1 MKNTPKRLLSWLLV
15 LCMVFGLMPNVR
27 AAGVRWEKTDQAITA
42 DLSGRPV
49 RKDESEKQDPNEL
62 VRVSIVLE
70 KPSAIEAGYAT
81 MGIGG
86 NAKALDYQA
95 QLLST
100 QKRMEKTIS
109 IQALKGRPL
118 DVVWN
123 MTLVGNIISAWVPY
137 GSLDEIA
144 AVSGVK
150 AVAMETQ
157 YEPAVVERKEG
168 VVPNA
173 YLSSGMIGS
182 NSLWQSGFT
191 GAGTRIAII
200 DTGID
205 IDHQSLDNGAFLYA
219 LSKNA
224 SAKGMSQKDYLES
237 LDLLTEGSIAAVL
250 PRLHAYARYP
260 GLTAADLYGNEKLAF
275 GFNYVDSS
283 LNIVHNYDQQ
293 GEHGSH
299 VAGISAANRY
309 IPKGSGSYLDARE
322 AVMMQG
328 VAPDAQI
335 ITMKVFG
342 NGDPYDSDYMAAI
355 EDAILLGCDV
365 VNLSLGTSMPGS
377 PYTDIYSELMEMM
390 THTDTVVVI
399 SAGNAYN
406 WAAASTFG
414 YLYNDDVSFDT
425 VGSPGSYHNA
435 FTVASVDNNGAMG
448 FYFTV
453 GDRKVFFGEEVRFG
467 NTHFIWLDTSLNL
480 DGTEYP
486 YVFLDGL
493 GYAGE
498 YEGIDVGGKIVF
510 VSRGTL
516 SFAEKA
522 NNALSRGAVGVVVYN
537 NEPGLHSMD
546 LTGLE
551 YAAPVVA
558 ITQSDAAAIRAMS
571 RDHGTHLTGKLVA
584 QGQMGVGISSSEYY
598 TMSSFSSW
606 GVPSSLT
613 LKPEIT
619 APGGN
624 IYSIW
629 GSNPVSGGGYNKYET
644 MSGTSMAAPQV
655 AGMAALLAQVY
666 RERDLGDKTDLSAR
680 HLAQSLLMSTAQPLR
695 EEASGG
701 NYYSLL
707 KQGAGLARVDLAS
720 QADSY
725 IKVHGQEDYKVKAEL
740 GDDPQRTGVYEF
752 EFTIH
757 NLTDSDKVYA
767 LDADLFR
774 QDVFEYMPDSDIWL
788 QDTWTTELR
797 ADVSF
802 HSDAMNAVSGPGHDL
817 NGDGVTNASDA
828 DFLLEYLVGNEDSL
842 ASDGDLNG
850 DGQLNSYD
858 AHLLLASLGGDTIT
872 VEANGSA
879 TVGVRLALTDSA
891 KDELD
896 AQAPKGAYVQAF
908 VYARGVADAEG
919 NLGTEHSIPVLA
931 FYGSWTEPT
940 MYDRG
945 TLMELVSMTSN
956 TAPYLYQAVGPYGNA
971 LGIDYGDGS
980 EYYYGGNPI
989 LDDVTYIPERNAFNS
1004 IDASRITEQGFTLI
1018 RGAGAARI
1026 QITNA
1031 ETEEIYFQR
1040 ELGELYPAYY
1050 AYAYGQ
1056 WLNSIQYADLDWT
1069 GTDASGKAL
1078 PEGTTVHIS
1087 LTAVPHYYRQPDG
1100 SYSYEDLGEGATM
1113 TTPVT
1118 IDNTAPELL
1127 DIDVSHIDEDKLTVT
1142 ARDNRYVA
1150 AVAILNPAG
1159 TRIYASASPNQ
1170 TEQGITTSTE
1180 LDLSD
1185 VYGKNFLVAVYDYAK
1200 NKSVYEVEID
1210 LGEAVR
1216 EYFTAYDSV
1225 TNSYVSINRS
1235 GKVSKIADADI
1246 PVPIR
1251 AAEYVGGYVFSVT
1264 DDNSFCVASDADLS
1278 HTERIGNLDPDRQ
1291 LQMTFVNDLAYNPVD
1306 DRLYCQFYSDLNFE
1320 IVPYLGTIDMQT
1332 GKLHVFGEM
1341 SHDLNTMAID
1351 GQGNFYSAGYESNSL
1366 YTYTVDPATGSVR
1379 NMRYVGSMGE
1389 YDSNNLSSMAWDHN
1403 ENKLYWAYPNTLLE
1417 IDPKTAAVTEVGS
1430 HAALL
1435 TGIYTRPAENEG
1447 RFDPTD
1453 RVKEVELSLTD
1464 TRIMKGAS
1472 YPLEASVWPW
1482 NASDRTVT
1490 WKSSDPSVATVDEQ
1504 GRVTARSLGN
1514 CVITATSNL
1523 EPSVSGSCKIEVFEQ
1538 ETPLQAIIGDEQGEI
1553 WMSQI
1558 KVDELPDYTKLSE
1571 KSLGI
1576 DFGSATM
1583 SQDGWIY
1590 AASLNKGSM
1599 SSDLYRLDPETFEA
1613 TKIGPSVDAYVDL
1626 APAPGSPGNSLMAV
1640 FGGNVLNVDATTGDY
1655 YNWYYMFSYS
1665 LVGIAYVGT
1674 QEYKYGTYDT
1684 MVDWYFVIDRIG
1696 YVYLLGFLEQDGKY
1710 YYLEHDRLA
1719 PGGIYTKLDF
1729 EMETPYYGSAY
1740 FDGEML
1746 YYSAYKQSDNKVT
1759 LMAIDVMAGNK
1770 ACYELGVFDDGVQ
1783 PVAGLME
1790 PGKIE
1795 NHIDW
1800 ILGNQP
1806 AEAMMPTAVTER
1818 AEPKGTRAEP
1828 AAESSVSAPMSVGEV
1843 TKELVYVDVTLPEAG
1858 TNADMTVSFD
1868 PTMLALENV
1877 GGNAAAFAWNAEDGQ
1892 IRLSLAEVNMIPETK
1907 HVARLI
1913 FRSLA
1918 AGETT
1923 ISITT
1928 DWLSANAC
1936 GQEEEIT
1943 LTLDLEPP
1951 HVHAYETVVTA
1962 PTCTEGGY
1970 TTYTCACG
1978 DSYISDKTAPLGHT
1992 AGETVWENVVEA
2004 TCTEDGS
2011 YDEVTRCTVCGEELS
2026 RKSVTMEALGHD
2038 WQGTD
2043 CGRCGESREN
2053 PFTDVPEDSFCYDAV
2068 LWAVEKGI
2076 TYGTSATTFEP
2087 LGQCQRAVVVTFL
2100 WRAAGSPEP
2109 VSTVN
2114 PFLDVKTSDFYY
2126 KAVLWAVENG
2136 ITTGMSADH
2145 FGPEILCNRAQVV
2158 TFLHRVAGSPD
2169 PTTGTDP
2176 FQDVKQGDFFY
2187 EAVLWAVENGITEG
2201 VSKTSFAPGTICNRA
2216 QVVTFLYRA
2225 LEK

>member
-15 LCMVFGLMPNVR
+15 LCMVFGMVPNVR
-27 AAGVRWEKTDQAITA
+27 AAGVRWEETDQAITA
-42 DLSGRPV
+42 EFSDRV
-49 RKDESEKQDPNEL
+49 VQKDETEKHAPDEL

-70 KPSAIEAGYAT
+70 KPSAVEAGYAT
-81 MGIGG
+81 MGIAG
-86 NAKALDYQA
+86 NARAMEYQA
-95 QLLST
+95 QLLTT

-109 IQALKGRPL
+109 AQALKGRPM

-137 GSLDEIA
+137 GSLEEIA

-150 AVAMETQ
+150 AVAMEAQ
-157 YEPAVVERKEG
+157 YEPAVVERIEG
-168 VVPNA
+168 VEPNA

-182 NSLWQSGFT
+182 NSLWQSGYT
-191 GAGTRIAII
+191 GAGTRIAIV

-205 IDHQSLDNGAFLYA
+205 VDHQSVDNGAFLYA
-219 LSKNA
+219 LGKNA
-224 SAKGMSQKDYLES
+224 SARGMSQKAYLDS
-237 LDLLTEGSIAAVL
+237 LDLLTEEDIAKVL
-250 PRLHAYARYP
+250 PRLHASARYP

-283 LNIVHNYDQQ
+283 LNIVHHYDQQ

-309 IPKGSGSYLDARE
+309 IPKDTGSYADARE
-322 AVMMQG
+322 SVMMQG
-328 VAPDAQI
+328 VAPDAQL

-365 VNLSLGTSMPGS
+365 VNLSLGTTMPGS
-377 PYTDIYSELMEMM
+377 PYTDIYSDLMEMM

-399 SAGNAYN
+399 SAGNASN

-414 YLYNDDVSFDT
+414 YLYHDDVSFDT
-425 VGSPGSYHNA
+425 VGSPGSYSNA
-435 FTVASVDNNGAMG
+435 LTVASVDNNGAMG

-453 GDRKVFFGEEVRFG
+453 GDRKIFFGEEVRFG
-467 NTHFIWLDTSLNL
+467 NTNFIWLDTSLNL

-493 GYAGE
+493 GYAEE
-498 YEGIDVGGKIVF
+498 YEGIDVKGKIVF

-522 NNALSRGAVGVVVYN
+522 NIALGRGAKGVVVYN

-571 RDHGTHLTGKLVA
+571 QDQGTHLTGKLVA
-584 QGQMGVGISSSEYY
+584 QGQMGVGVSSSEYY

-619 APGGN
+619 APGGK

-629 GSNPVSGGGYNKYET
+629 GTNAVSGGGYNKYET

-666 RERDLGDKTDLSAR
+666 RERDLGEKTGLSAR
-680 HLAQSLLMSTAQPLR
+680 HLAQSLLMSTAVPLR

-701 NYYSLL
+701 YYYSLL
-707 KQGAGLARVDLAS
+707 NQGAGLARVDLAAR
-720 QADSY
+720 ADSY
-725 IKVHGQEDYKVKAEL
+725 IEVAGQEDYKVKAEL

-757 NLTDSDKVYA
+757 NLTDSEKVYT

-774 QDVFEYMPDSDIWL
+774 QDVFEYIPDSNIWL
-788 QDTWTTELR
+788 QDTRTTDLD

-802 HSDAMNAVSGPGHDL
+802 YSDAMNAVTAAGHDL

-828 DFLLEYLVGNEDSL
+828 DFLLEYVVGNEAVL
-842 ASDGDLNG
+842 YADGDLNG

-858 AHLLLASLGGDTIT
+858 AHLLLASLEGERIT
-872 VEANGSA
+872 VDANGSA
-879 TVGVRLALTDSA
+879 TVSVRMELTDSA
-891 KDELD
+891 MDELD
-896 AQAPKGAYVQAF
+896 AEAPKGAYVQAF

-919 NLGTEHSIPVLA
+919 AMGTGHAIPVLA
-931 FYGSWTEPT
+931 FYGDWSEPT

-945 TLMELVSMTSN
+945 TLMELVSMTTN

-971 LGIDYGDGS
+971 LGIDYGEGK

-989 LDDVTYIPERNAFNS
+989 LDDDTYIAERNAFNS
-1004 IDASRITEQGFTLI
+1004 LDASRITEQGFSLI
-1018 RGAGAARI
+1018 RGAGAAQIR
-1026 QITNA
+1026 ITNG
-1031 ETEEIYFQR
+1031 ETGEVYFQR

-1050 AYAYGQ
+1050 ASSYGQ
-1056 WLNSIQYADLDWT
+1056 WLNTIQYANLDWS
-1069 GTDASGKAL
+1069 GTDASGQSL

-1087 LTAVPHYYRQPDG
+1087 LTAVPHYYRQADG

-1113 TTPVT
+1113 TTPLT

-1127 DIDVSHIDEDKLTVT
+1127 DIDVSRIEEDKLTIT
-1142 ARDNRYVA
+1142 ARDNRHVA
-1150 AVAILNPAG
+1150 AVAILNSAG

-1170 TEQGITTSTE
+1170 TEQGITTTTE

-1185 VYGKNFLVAVYDYAK
+1185 VYGKNFLVAVFDYAK
-1200 NKSVYEVEID
+1200 NKTVYEVEID

-1225 TNSYVSINRS
+1225 TNSYVGINRS
-1235 GKVSKIADADI
+1235 GKVNKLADVDI

-1251 AAEYVGGYVFSVT
+1251 AMEYVGGYVFSVT

-1278 HTERIGNLDPDRQ
+1278 HTERIGHLDPDRQ
-1291 LQMTFVNDLAYNPVD
+1291 WQMTFVNDLAYNPID
-1306 DRLYCQFYSDLNFE
+1306 DRLYCQFYSNLNHE
-1320 IVPYLGTIDMQT
+1320 LVPYLGTIDMQT

-1379 NMRYVGSMGE
+1379 NMRYVGSMGQ
-1389 YDSNNLSSMAWDHN
+1389 YNSKNLSSMAWDHN

-1417 IDPKTAAVTEVGS
+1417 INPKTGAVTEVGT
-1430 HAALL
+1430 HTALL
-1435 TGIYTRPAENEG
+1435 AGLFTRPAENEG
-1447 RFDPTD
+1447 RFDPTEK
-1453 RVKEVELSLTD
+1453 VNQVELNLTD
-1464 TRIMKGAS
+1464 TRIMMGAS
-1472 YPLEASVWPW
+1472 YPLVASVWPW
-1482 NASDRTVT
+1482 NATDRTVT
-1490 WKSSDPSVATVDEQ
+1490 WSSSDPSVATVDDQ
-1504 GRVTARSLGN
+1504 GRVTGRSLGN

-1523 EPSVSGSCKIEVFEQ
+1523 DTSVSGSCKIEVFEQ
-1538 ETPLQAIIGDEQGEI
+1538 ETSLYAIIGDENGDT
-1553 WMSQI
+1553 WMSEI
-1558 KVDELPDYTKLSE
+1558 KVAELPGYTKLSE
-1571 KSLGI
+1571 KSLGV

-1583 SQDGWIY
+1583 SQDGWLY
-1590 AASLNKGSM
+1590 AASLNKSSM
-1599 SSDLYRLDPETFEA
+1599 SSDLYRLDPVTFEA
-1613 TKIGPSVDAYVDL
+1613 TKVGPSVDAYVDL
-1626 APAPGSPGNSLMAV
+1626 APAPGSRGNSLMAV

-1684 MVDWYFVIDRIG
+1684 MVDWYFIIDRMG
-1696 YVYLLGFLEQDGKY
+1696 YVYLMGFLEQDGKF

-1719 PGGIYTKLDF
+1719 PGGIYTILDF

-1746 YYSAYKQSDNKVT
+1746 YYSAYKQSDNRVT
-1759 LMAIDVMAGNK
+1759 LMAIDVMGGSK
-1770 ACYELGVFDDGVQ
+1770 ACYELGVFDEGVQ
-1783 PVAGLME
+1783 PVAGLM
-1790 PGKIE
+1790 GIGNIE

-1800 ILGNQP
+1800 ILGNMNAQSTMEP
-1806 AEAMMPTAVTER
+1806 ASVDEKS
-1818 AEPKGTRAEP
+1818 EPKGKRAEVTEEETVSV
-1828 AAESSVSAPMSVGEV
+1828 AAPLSVGEG
-1843 TKELVYVDVTLPEAG
+1843 KNDLVYVDVTLPEAG
-1858 TNADMTVSFD
+1858 TNADITVSFD
-1868 PTMLALENV
+1868 PTKLALDDV
-1877 GGNAAAFAWNAEDGQ
+1877 GGRTAAFAWNAEGGQ
-1892 IRLSLAEVNMIPETK
+1892 VRLSLADDSMIPMTVN
-1907 HVARLI
+1907 VAQLT

-1923 ISITT
+1923 VSVTT
-1928 DWLSANAC
+1928 DWLSDKAS
-1936 GQEEEIT
+1936 GHEEKIT
-1943 LTLDLEPP
+1943 LTLKGEAP
-1951 HVHAYETVVTA
+1951 HVHVYQPEVTP
-1962 PTCTEGGY
+1962 PTCTEEGY

-1978 DSYISDKTAPLGHT
+1978 DSYISDKTAPLGHD
-1992 AGETVWENVVEA
+1992 WH
-2004 TCTEDGS
+2004 GS
-2011 YDEVTRCTVCGEELS
+2011 E
-2026 RKSVTMEALGHD
+2026 
-2038 WQGTD
+2038 
-2043 CGRCGESREN
+2043 CGRCGETRTN
-2053 PFTDVPEDSFCYDAV
+2053 PFVDVSEGSFYYDAV

-2076 TYGTSATTFEP
+2076 TTGTSATTFDP
-2087 LGQCQRAVVVTFL
+2087 NGQCQRAAVVTFL

-2109 VSTVN
+2109 TSTVN
-2114 PFLDVKTSDFYY
+2114 PFRDVNQGDYFY

-2136 ITTGMSADH
+2136 ITTGVSADH
-2145 FGPEILCNRAQVV
+2145 FGPYVLCNRGQVV
-2158 TFLHRVAGSPD
+2158 TFLYRAAGSPD
-2169 PTTGTDP
+2169 TAATANP
-2176 FQDVKQGDFFY
+2176 FQDVKQSDFFY
-2187 EAVLWAVENGITEG
+2187 KAVLWAVENGITTG
-2201 VSKTSFAPGTICNRA
+2201 VSEYNFAPDTICNRS

-2225 LEK
+2225 MAE

>member
-1 MKNTPKRLLSWLLV
+1 MKQTRKRLLSWVLV
-15 LCMVFGLMPNVR
+15 FCMVLGLMPTIH
-27 AAGVRWEKTDQAITA
+27 ASGVHWEKTDQTITA
-42 DLSGRPV
+42 DLSDRMIRDDG
-49 RKDESEKQDPNEL
+49 SEKRDPSER

-70 KPSAIEAGYAT
+70 EPSAVQAGFAT
-81 MGIGG
+81 LDISA
-86 NAKALDYQA
+86 NAVAADYRE
-95 QLLST
+95 QLLSD
-100 QKRMEKTIS
+100 QKAMEKTIS
-109 IQALKGRPL
+109 DAALNGRKL

-137 GSLDEIA
+137 GALETIADLD
-144 AVSGVK
+144 GVK
-150 AVAMETQ
+150 AVAMERQ
-157 YEPAVVERKEG
+157 YEPAVVERHEG
-168 VVPNA
+168 LVPNT

-182 NSLWQSGFT
+182 NSLWQSGYT
-191 GAGTRIAII
+191 GAGTRIAIV

-205 IDHQSLDNGAFLYA
+205 GEHQSLDNGAYLYA

-224 SAKGMSQKDYLES
+224 SSKGMSQKAYLDS
-237 LDLLTEGSIAAVL
+237 LDLLTEEGIAKVL
-250 PRLHAYARYP
+250 PQLHASVRFP
-260 GLTAADLYGNEKLAF
+260 GISAAELYGNEKQPF

-283 LNIVHNYDQQ
+283 LNIGHTKDQQ

-299 VAGISAANRY
+299 VAGISAANRF
-309 IPKGSGSYLDARE
+309 IPTGTGGYRDARE
-322 AVMMQG
+322 SVMMQG

-355 EDAILLGCDV
+355 EDAIMLGCDV
-365 VNLSLGTSMPGS
+365 VNLSLGTTMPGS
-377 PYTDIYSELMEMM
+377 PYTDIYSDLMEMM
-390 THTDTVVVI
+390 TQTDTVVVI
-399 SAGNAYN
+399 SAGNASS

-414 YLYNDDVSFDT
+414 YLYNDDVSFDM
-425 VGSPGSYHNA
+425 VGSPGSYGNA
-435 FTVASVDNNGAMG
+435 FTVASVENSGSMG

-453 GDRKVFFGEEVRFG
+453 GDRKVFFGEEIRFG
-467 NTHFIWLDTSLNL
+467 NTNFIWLDTSLNL

-486 YVFLDGL
+486 YVYLDGM
-493 GYAGE
+493 GYAEE
-498 YEGIDVGGKIVF
+498 YEGIDVNGKIVF
-510 VSRGTL
+510 VARGTL

-522 NNALSRGAVGVVVYN
+522 NNALSRGAKGVVVYN

-558 ITQSDAAAIRAMS
+558 ITKSDAAAIRAMS
-571 RDHGTHLTGKLVA
+571 QNQGTHLTGKLVV
-584 QGQMGVGISSSEYY
+584 QGQMGVGVSNSDYY

-619 APGGN
+619 APGGK
-624 IYSIW
+624 IYSLW
-629 GSNPVSGGGYNKYET
+629 GTNAVSGGGYNKYET

-655 AGMAALLAQVY
+655 AGMSALLAQVY
-666 RERDLGDKTDLSAR
+666 RERDLGDKTGLSAR
-680 HLAQSLLMSTAQPLR
+680 HLAQSLLMSTAEPLR
-695 EEASGG
+695 EEESGG
-701 NYYSLL
+701 NYYSLM
-707 KQGAGLARVDLAS
+707 KQGAGLARVDRAAR
-720 QADSY
+720 ADSY
-725 IKVHGQEDYKVKAEL
+725 IEVEGQEDYKVKAEL

-774 QDVFEYMPDSDIWL
+774 QDVFEYIPDSNIWL
-788 QDTWTTELR
+788 QDTWTTDLD

-802 HSDAMNAVSGPGHDL
+802 YSDAMNAVSAAGHDL

-828 DFLLEYLVGNEDSL
+828 DFLLEYVVGNEAALAADSDL
-842 ASDGDLNG
+842 NSDG
-850 DGQLNSYD
+850 QINSYD
-858 AHLLLASLGGDTIT
+858 AYLLLASLEGDSVT

-879 TVGVRLALTDSA
+879 TITVRMELTDIA
-891 KDELD
+891 MDELD
-896 AQAPKGAYVQAF
+896 AVAPKGAYVQAF
-908 VYARGVADAEG
+908 VYARGVSDAEG
-919 NLGTEHSIPVLA
+919 AMGTEHAIPVLA
-931 FYGSWTEPT
+931 FYGDWSEPT

-945 TLMELVSMTSN
+945 TLMELVSMTTN

-989 LDDVTYIPERNAFNS
+989 LDDDTYIAERNAFNS
-1004 IDASRITEQGFTLI
+1004 LDASRITEQGFSLI

-1026 QITNA
+1026 QITNG
-1031 ETEEIYFQR
+1031 ETGEVYFQR

-1050 AYAYGQ
+1050 ASSYGQ
-1056 WLNSIQYADLDWT
+1056 WLNTIQYANLDWS
-1069 GTDASGKAL
+1069 GTDASGKSL

-1100 SYSYEDLGEGATM
+1100 SYSYDGLGEGATM
-1113 TTPVT
+1113 TTPLT

-1127 DIDVSHIDEDKLTVT
+1127 DIDVSRIEEDKLTIT
-1142 ARDNRYVA
+1142 ARDNRHVA

-1185 VYGKNFLVAVYDYAK
+1185 VYGKNFLVAVFDYAK
-1200 NKSVYEVEID
+1200 NKTVYEVEID

-1225 TNSYVSINRS
+1225 TNSYVGINRS
-1235 GKVSKIADADI
+1235 GKVNKLADVDI

-1251 AAEYVGGYVFSVT
+1251 AMEYVGGYVFSVT
-1264 DDNSFCVASDADLS
+1264 DDNSFCVTSDADLP
-1278 HTERIGNLDPDRQ
+1278 HTERIGVLDPDRQ
-1291 LQMTFVNDLAYNPVD
+1291 WQMTFVNDLAYNPID
-1306 DRLYCQFYSDLNFE
+1306 DRLYCQFYSKLNHE

-1332 GKLHVFGEM
+1332 GKLQVFGEM

-1366 YTYTVDPATGSVR
+1366 YTYNVDSATGSIR
-1379 NMRYVGSMGE
+1379 NMRYVGAMGQ
-1389 YDSNNLSSMAWDHN
+1389 YYSSNLSSMAWDHN

-1417 IDPKTAAVTEVGS
+1417 IDSKTGAVTEVGS
-1430 HAALL
+1430 HTALL
-1435 TGIYTRPAENEG
+1435 AGLYTRPAENEG
-1447 RFDPTD
+1447 RFDPTEK
-1453 RVKEVELSLTD
+1453 VNQVELNLTD

-1472 YPLEASVWPW
+1472 YPLVASVWPW
-1482 NASDRTVT
+1482 NAIDRTVT
-1490 WKSSDPSVATVDEQ
+1490 WTSSAPSVATVDDQ
-1504 GRVTARSLGN
+1504 GRVTGRSLGN

-1523 EPSVSGSCKIEVFEQ
+1523 DPTVSATCKIEVFEQ
-1538 ETPLQAIIGDEQGEI
+1538 ETPLQAIIGDENGDT
-1553 WMSQI
+1553 WMSEI
-1558 KVDELPDYTKLSE
+1558 KVAELPGYTKLSE
-1571 KSLGI
+1571 KSLGV

-1583 SQDGWIY
+1583 GQDGWIY
-1590 AASLNKGSM
+1590 AASLNKSSM

-1613 TKIGPSVDAYVDL
+1613 TKIGPSIDAYVDL
-1626 APAPGSPGNSLMAV
+1626 APAPGSRGNSLMAV

-1684 MVDWYFVIDRIG
+1684 MVDWYFIIDRMG
-1696 YVYLLGFLEQDGKY
+1696 YVYLMGFLEQDGKF

-1746 YYSAYKQSDNKVT
+1746 YYSAYKQSDNRVT
-1759 LMAIDVMAGNK
+1759 LMAIDVMGGSK
-1770 ACYELGVFDDGVQ
+1770 ACYELGVFDEGVQ

-1790 PGKIE
+1790 IGNIE

-1800 ILGNQP
+1800 ILGNLNAQTTMEF
-1806 AEAMMPTAVTER
+1806 ATVEEKT
-1818 AEPKGTRAEP
+1818 EPKGKRAEI
-1828 AAESSVSAPMSVGEV
+1828 SDDNTVSIAAPMSVGEA
-1843 TKELVYVDVTLPEAG
+1843 KNDLVYVDVTLPEAG
-1858 TNADMTVSFD
+1858 TNADITVSFD
-1868 PTMLALENV
+1868 PAKLTLDGV
-1877 GGNAAAFAWNAEDGQ
+1877 DGKTAAFAWNAEDGQ
-1892 IRLSLAEVNMIPETK
+1892 IRLSLADDSTIPMTVN
-1907 HVARLI
+1907 VAQLT

-1923 ISITT
+1923 LTVTT
-1928 DWLSANAC
+1928 GWVSDKAS
-1936 GQEEEIT
+1936 GHEEKIT
-1943 LTLDLEPP
+1943 LTIEGEEP
-1951 HVHAYETVVTA
+1951 HVHVHQAVVTA
-1962 PTCTEGGY
+1962 PTCTAEGY
-1970 TTYTCACG
+1970 TTYMCSCG
-1978 DSYISDKTAPLGHT
+1978 DSYIADKVP
-1992 AGETVWENVVEA
+1992 
-2004 TCTEDGS
+2004 
-2011 YDEVTRCTVCGEELS
+2011 
-2026 RKSVTMEALGHD
+2026 ALGHD
-2038 WQGTD
+2038 WKGTA
-2043 CGRCGESREN
+2043 CSRCDETRSN
-2053 PFTDVPEDSFCYDAV
+2053 PFADVPEDSYYINPV

-2076 TYGTSATTFEP
+2076 TAGVAPGYFGPDNSCT
-2087 LGQCQRAVVVTFL
+2087 RAQVVTFL

-2109 VSTVN
+2109 VGVTE
-2114 PFLDVKTSDFYY
+2114 PFADVKEADYFY
-2126 KAVLWAVENG
+2126 KAVLWAYGSG
-2136 ITTGMSADH
+2136 ITSGTDATH
-2145 FGPEILCNRAQVV
+2145 FGSDAACTRAQVV
-2158 TFLHRVAGSPD
+2158 TFLWRAAGSPE
-2169 PTTGTDP
+2169 PTSSANP
-2176 FQDVKQGDFFY
+2176 FQDVKQSDFFY
-2187 EAVLWAVENGITEG
+2187 KPVLWAAENGITAG
-2201 VSKTSFAPGTICNRA
+2201 VSATVFGSDSICTRA

-2225 LEK
+2225 PLN

>member
-1 MKNTPKRLLSWLLV
+1 MKNTHKRLLSWLLV
-15 LCMVFGLMPNVR
+15 LCMVLSLVPNVR
-27 AAGVRWEKTDQAITA
+27 AASVRWEKTDQAISA
-42 DLSGRPV
+42 ELSDHPV
-49 RKDESEKQDPNEL
+49 RNDETETRDPNEL

-86 NAKALDYQA
+86 NTKAMDYQA
-95 QLLST
+95 QLLAT

-109 IQALKGRPL
+109 VQALKGRPL

-137 GSLDEIA
+137 GSLEEIA
-144 AVSGVK
+144 AVSGIRE
-150 AVAMETQ
+150 VAMETQ
-157 YEPAVVERKEG
+157 YAPAVVERNEG
-168 VVPNA
+168 VVPDA

-182 NSLWQSGFT
+182 NPLWESGYT
-191 GAGTRIAII
+191 GAGTRIAIV

-219 LSKNA
+219 LSRNA
-224 SAKGMSQKDYLES
+224 SASGLSQMEYLES
-237 LDLLTEGSIAAVL
+237 LDLLTEEAIDAVL

-260 GLTAADLYGNEKLAF
+260 DLTAGDLYGNEKLAF

-283 LNIVHNYDQQ
+283 LNIEHHYDQQ

-309 IPKGSGSYLDARE
+309 IPKGTGSYADARE

-365 VNLSLGTSMPGS
+365 VNLSLGTTMPGS
-377 PYTDIYSELMEMM
+377 PYTDIYSDLMEMM

-399 SAGNAYN
+399 SAGNASN

-425 VGSPGSYHNA
+425 VGSPGSYGNA
-435 FTVASVDNNGAMG
+435 FTVASVDNTGAMG
-448 FYFTV
+448 YYFTV
-453 GDRKVFFGEEVRFG
+453 GDRKVFYGEEVRFG
-467 NTHFIWLDTSLNL
+467 NTHFIWLDNSLNL

-493 GYAGE
+493 GYAEE
-498 YEGIDVGGKIVF
+498 YDGIDVKGKIVF

-551 YAAPVVA
+551 YEAPVVA

-571 RDHGTHLTGKLVA
+571 KDQGTHLTGKLVA
-584 QGQMGVGISSSEYY
+584 QGLMGVGITNSDYY

-619 APGGN
+619 APGGK

-629 GSNPVSGGGYNKYET
+629 GTNAVSGGGTNKYET

-655 AGMAALLAQVY
+655 TGMAALLAQVY
-666 RERDLGDKTDLSAR
+666 RERNLGDQTGLSAR

-707 KQGAGLARVDLAS
+707 NQGAGLARVDLAAR
-720 QADSY
+720 ADSY
-725 IKVHGQEDYKVKAEL
+725 IEVQGQEDYKVKAEL

-774 QDVFEYMPDSDIWL
+774 QDVFEYMPESNIWL
-788 QDTWTTELR
+788 QDTWTTELH
-797 ADVSF
+797 ADVRF
-802 HSDAMNAVSGPGHDL
+802 DSDAMNPVSGPGHDL
-817 NGDGVTNASDA
+817 NGDGLTNASDA
-828 DFLLEYLVGNEDSL
+828 DFLLEYLVGNEASL
-842 ASDGDLNG
+842 AMSGDLSG

-858 AHLLLASLGGDTIT
+858 AHLLLASLEGDSIT
-872 VEANGSA
+872 VAANGSA
-879 TVGVRLALTDSA
+879 TVHVQMELTDEA
-891 KDELD
+891 MDELD
-896 AQAPKGAYVQAF
+896 AVAPKGAYVQAF
-908 VYARGVADAEG
+908 VHVRGVADAEG
-919 NLGTEHSIPVLA
+919 TMGTEHSIPVLA
-931 FYGSWTEPT
+931 FYGDWSEPS

-945 TLMELVSMTSN
+945 TLMELVSLSSN

-989 LDDVTYIPERNAFNS
+989 LDDATYIADRNAFNS
-1004 IDASRITEQGFTLI
+1004 LDASRITEQGFSLI

-1031 ETEEIYFQR
+1031 QTGEIYFQR

-1050 AYAYGQ
+1050 APSYGQ
-1056 WLNSIQYADLDWT
+1056 WLNSIQYAALDWT
-1069 GTDASGKAL
+1069 GTDASGKTL
-1078 PEGTTVHIS
+1078 PEGTQVNIS
-1087 LTAVPHYYRQPDG
+1087 LTAVPHYYRQADG
-1100 SYSYEDLGEGATM
+1100 SYSYEGLGTGATM
-1113 TTPVT
+1113 TTPLT

-1127 DIDVSHIDEDKLTVT
+1127 DIDVSRIDEDKLTIT
-1142 ARDNRYVA
+1142 AQDNRYVA

-1159 TRIYASASPNQ
+1159 TRIYAAASPNQ
-1170 TEQGITTSTE
+1170 TEEGIFTSTE

-1185 VYGKNFLVAVYDYAK
+1185 VYGKSFLVAVFDYAK
-1200 NKSVYEVEID
+1200 NKTVYEVEID

-1225 TNSYVSINRS
+1225 TNSYVSIDRS

-1246 PVPIR
+1246 PIPIR

-1291 LQMTFVNDLAYNPVD
+1291 WQMTFVNDLAYNPVD
-1306 DRLYCQFYSDLNFE
+1306 DRLYCQFYTKLNHE

-1332 GKLHVFGEM
+1332 GKLHVIGEM
-1341 SHDLNTMAID
+1341 SYDLNTMAID
-1351 GQGNFYSAGYESNSL
+1351 GKGNFYSAGYESNSL
-1366 YTYTVDPATGSVR
+1366 YTYTVDAATGRIGHIS
-1379 NMRYVGSMGE
+1379 YVGSMGD
-1389 YDSNNLSSMAWDHN
+1389 YYSNNLSSMAWDHN
-1403 ENKLYWAYPNTLLE
+1403 EDKLFWAYPNTLLE

-1435 TGIYTRPAENEG
+1435 AGIYTRPAENEG
-1447 RFDPTD
+1447 RFDPTN
-1453 RVKEVELSLTD
+1453 RVSEVELNLTD

-1472 YPLEASVWPW
+1472 YPLVASVWPW

-1490 WKSSDPSVATVDEQ
+1490 WTSSDPTVATVDDQ
-1504 GRVTARSLGN
+1504 GRVTARSLGS

-1523 EPSVSGSCKIEVFEQ
+1523 DASVSGSCRIEVFEQ
-1538 ETPLQAIIGDEQGEI
+1538 ETPLQAIIGDGQSNV
-1553 WMSQI
+1553 WMSEI
-1558 KVDELPDYTKLSE
+1558 RVDELPSYTKLSE
-1571 KSLGI
+1571 KSLGV
-1576 DFGSATM
+1576 DFGAATM
-1583 SQDGWIY
+1583 SQDGWLY
-1590 AASLNKGSM
+1590 AASLNKSSM
-1599 SSDLYRLDPETFEA
+1599 SSDLYRLDPKTFEA
-1613 TKIGPSVDAYVDL
+1613 TKVGPSIDAYVDL
-1626 APAPGSPGNSLMAV
+1626 APAPGAPGNSLMAV
-1640 FGGNVLNVDATTGDY
+1640 FGGNVLHVDATTGDY

-1665 LVGIAYVGT
+1665 LVGLAYVGT

-1684 MVDWYFVIDRIG
+1684 MVDWYFIIDRMG
-1696 YVYLLGFLEQDGKY
+1696 YVYLMGFLEQDGKY

-1740 FDGEML
+1740 FDGELL
-1746 YYSAYKQSDNKVT
+1746 YYSAYKQSDDQVT
-1759 LMAIDVMAGNK
+1759 LMAIDVMGGTK
-1770 ACYELGVFDDGVQ
+1770 ACYELGVFDKGVQ

-1790 PGKIE
+1790 LGKIE

-1806 AEAMMPTAVTER
+1806 ADAMMPTAVEEK
-1818 AEPKGTRAEP
+1818 AEPKGVRAELP
-1828 AAESSVSAPMSVGEV
+1828 AESVASIAAPMSVGEV
-1843 TKELVYVDVTLPEAG
+1843 REELVYVDVTLPEAA

-1868 PTMLALENV
+1868 PAMLELTDV
-1877 GGNAAAFAWNAEDGQ
+1877 RGKTAAFAWKAENGM
-1892 IRLSLAEVNMIPETK
+1892 IRLSLAEEGQISVTEN
-1907 HVARLI
+1907 VARLT

-1928 DWLSANAC
+1928 DWLSDAAC
-1936 GQEEEIT
+1936 GQVEQIT
-1943 LTLDLEPP
+1943 LTLNHEPP
-1951 HVHAYETVVTA
+1951 HVHDHKAVVTA
-1962 PTCTEGGY
+1962 PTCTEEGY

-1978 DSYISDKTAPLGHT
+1978 DSYISDR
-1992 AGETVWENVVEA
+1992 
-2004 TCTEDGS
+2004 TEP
-2011 YDEVTRCTVCGEELS
+2011 
-2026 RKSVTMEALGHD
+2026 LGHD
-2038 WQGTD
+2038 WQGTACD
-2043 CGRCGESREN
+2043 RCGEIRNN
-2053 PFTDVPEDSFCYDAV
+2053 PFTDVPAGSFYYDAV
-2068 LWAVEKGI
+2068 LWAVEKSI
-2076 TYGTSATTFEP
+2076 TTGTTATTFDP
-2087 LGQCQRAVVVTFL
+2087 NGQCQRATVVTFL
-2100 WRAAGSPEP
+2100 WRSAGCPEP
-2109 VSTVN
+2109 TGTDN
-2114 PFLDVKTSDFYY
+2114 PFLDVKESDFFY

-2136 ITTGMSADH
+2136 ITTGISADH
-2145 FGPEILCNRAQVV
+2145 FGPYALCNRAQVV
-2158 TFLHRVAGSPD
+2158 TFLYRAAGSPA
-2169 PTTGTDP
+2169 TAGTDKP
-2176 FQDVKQGDFFY
+2176 FQDVKESDFFY
-2187 EAVLWAVENGITEG
+2187 NAVLWAVEHGITTG
-2201 VSKTSFAPGTICNRA
+2201 VSESLFAPDTICNRA

-2225 LEK
+2225 MVE